1 MRAIELLLDV
11 ATYASCLD
19 WESDIIISDPDM
31 DGQTDDEAPD
41 INNLT
46 NTCVFTESISNAV

>member
-19 WESDIIISDPDM
+19 WESDIIISDM